1 MICIQMGSILIKLL
15 PRLLKIITFKTYC
28 IIHSLGL
35 FRYMYVHCV
44 AVVANLKNIHNIHVN
59 EPLEGAHAN
68 SDGQKPGGHA
78 PPPQKRDNGRF
89 IHECH
94 LYPMF
99 SCIARGDSINQKACT
114 EK

>member
-68 SDGQKPGGHA
+68 SDGQEPGGY
-78 PPPQKRDNGRF
+78 PPPPPKGIMEGSYMNATYILCSVVLQG
-89 IHECH
+89 ET
-94 LYPMF
+94 
-99 SCIARGDSINQKACT
+99 A
-114 EK
+114 